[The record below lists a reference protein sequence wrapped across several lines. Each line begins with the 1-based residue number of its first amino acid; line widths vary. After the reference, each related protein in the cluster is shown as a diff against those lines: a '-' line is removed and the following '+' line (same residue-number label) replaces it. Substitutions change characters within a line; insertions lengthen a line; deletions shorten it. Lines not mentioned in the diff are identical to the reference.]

1 MALPE
6 DTQPNRA
13 PVPSTAGNRQRL
25 HVWITGRV
33 QGVGYRYATQ
43 QKARQLG
50 LAGWVRNLAD
60 GRVEAVFEGNP
71 DDLEAIA
78 QWCAQGPP
86 AAIVRHLTQR
96 IEPMQNE
103 PIQNEP
109 IQGENRFTI
118 R

>member
-1 MALPE
+1 MNKPE
-6 DTQPNRA
+6 DHQADCSPA
-13 PVPSTAGNRQRL
+13 PATVGDRQRL

-50 LAGWVRNLAD
+50 LTGWVRNLAD

-78 QWCAQGPP
+78 QWCTQGPP
-86 AAIVRHLTQR
+86 AAIVSHLAQQ
-96 IEPMQNE
+96 IEPGQIE
-103 PIQNEP
+103 SAQSTS
-109 IQGENRFTI
+109 GFTI